1 MELRHLNHLI
11 AVADEGSFTRAARR
25 VHIVQ
30 SGISASIKELEEE
43 VGVRLVERTTRR
55 VGLTDAGKVFLEHA
69 RASVAAIEGG
79 IQAVREQD
87 GIVRGRLRIGV
98 LQSLN
103 PYLDMPLVLKNIRL
117 NHPQMELEVRSTPA
131 EAVPEMVRSGEL
143 DLGFHALLGSAMIP
157 GLHVLPFVQDTLVAI
172 CARDYPLGA
181 KGRVSIEALAKENFV
196 DLIPARATR
205 KLVDRE
211 FSIRDLHRK
220 SVIEVNDPQTEV
232 QFVSRGLGVAIVPS
246 VLARAYPESPSLTV
260 LTISDRQPPLATWR
274 LGIVTRVRGKNEGP
288 LRTVNVFLDALK
300 KSSSRRRR
308 SSPGSDLLRFSHA

>member
-1 MELRHLNHLI
+1 LELRHLHHLI

-25 VHIVQ
+25 AHIVQ

-55 VGLTDAGKVFLEHA
+55 VALTDSGKIFLEHA
-69 RASVAAIEGG
+69 RATVAAIEGG

-103 PYLDMPLVLKNIRL
+103 PYLDMPLVLKNIRRD
-117 NHPQMELEVRSTPA
+117 HPQMEIEVRTTTA

-143 DLGFHALLGSAMIP
+143 DLSFHALLGSAMIP
-157 GLHVLPFVQDTLVAI
+157 GLQVLPFIQDTLVAI
-172 CARDYPLGA
+172 CARDYALGA

-196 DLIPARATR
+196 DLIPGRATR
-205 KLVDRE
+205 KLIDRE
-211 FSIRDLHRK
+211 FSIRDLHRRT
-220 SVIEVNDPQTEV
+220 VIEVGDAQTEV

-274 LGIVTRVRGKNEGP
+274 LGIVTRARGKNEGP
-288 LRTVNVFLDALK
+288 PRTVNVFLDALK
-300 KSSSRRRR
+300 KSSPRRRR
-308 SSPGSDLLRFSHA
+308 SSSGSDLLRFPHA

>member
-1 MELRHLNHLI
+1 LELRHLHHLI
-11 AVADEGSFTRAARR
+11 AVADEGSFTRAAHR

-43 VGVRLVERTTRR
+43 VGVRLIERTTRR
-55 VGLTDAGKVFLEHA
+55 VALTDPGRVFLEHA

-103 PYLDMPLVLKNIRL
+103 PYLDMPLVLKNIRF
-117 NHPQMELEVRSTPA
+117 NHPQMEIEVRSTTA

-143 DLGFHALLGSAMIP
+143 DLGFHALLGTAIVP
-157 GLHVLPFVQDTLVAI
+157 GLHVQPFIQDTLVAI
-172 CARDYPLGA
+172 CARDYPLGK
-181 KGRVSIEALAKENFV
+181 KGRVSIEELAKENFV
-196 DLIPARATR
+196 DLIPGRTTR
-205 KLVDRE
+205 KLIDRE

-220 SVIEVNDPQTEV
+220 TVIEVGDVQTEV

-246 VLARAYPESPSLTV
+246 ILARAYPESPSLTV
-260 LTISDRQPPLATWR
+260 LTISDRQSQLARWR
-274 LGIVTRVRGKNEGP
+274 LGIVTRARGKNEGP

-300 KSSSRRRR
+300 KSFPRSRRE
-308 SSPGSDLLRFSHA
+308 SLGSDLLQFSPA